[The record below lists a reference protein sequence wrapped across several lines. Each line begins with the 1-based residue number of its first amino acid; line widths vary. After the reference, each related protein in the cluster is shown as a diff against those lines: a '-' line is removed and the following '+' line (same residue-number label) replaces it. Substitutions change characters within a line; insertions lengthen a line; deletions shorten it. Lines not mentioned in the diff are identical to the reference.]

1 MEIVILDGYTL
12 NPGDLSWEAFEKLGN
27 VTIFDRSLPG
37 EQMLERSLPADAL
50 IVNKIR
56 LEKAVLQELP
66 KLRYIGVSAT
76 GYNIIDVHAA
86 HSLGITVTN
95 VPGYSTDSVA
105 QHVFALLLEMTNRVG
120 LHAKSTSKGEW
131 SSGLDWS
138 YVKRPIIELSGK
150 TMGIIGL
157 GSIGMKVAQIAL
169 AMGMEV
175 IAYGPRPKSIPGI
188 AWVKLADV
196 FKHSDVISLHCPLV
210 KETNQLVDKRLISL
224 MKPNSYLINTSR
236 GGLINERDLAS
247 ALNEGRIAGAGLDV
261 LSNEPPASDN
271 PLLDARKCYITPH
284 NAWASQE
291 ARSRLLLQT
300 AANLDCF
307 LQKSPVNVV
316 NGYLDH

>member
-12 NPGDLSWEAFEKLGN
+12 NPGDLSWEAFEKLGT
-27 VTIFDRSLPG
+27 VTTYDRSLAG
-37 EQMLERSLPADAL
+37 EEVLERSLPAEAL
-50 IVNKIR
+50 IVNKVR

-95 VPGYSTDSVA
+95 VPGYSTASVA

-131 SSGLDWS
+131 SSCQDWS
-138 YVKRPIIELSGK
+138 YVKRPIVELSGK

-175 IAYGPRPKSIPGI
+175 IAYGPRPKSVSGI
-188 AWVKLADV
+188 AWVKLTDV

-210 KETNQLVDKRLISL
+210 KETTQLVDKRLISL
-224 MKPNSYLINTSR
+224 MKPSSYLINTSR
-236 GGLINERDLAS
+236 GELINEKDLAL

-271 PLLDARKCYITPH
+271 PLLDARKCYVTPH

-291 ARSRLLLQT
+291 ARSRLLRQT
-300 AANLDCF
+300 AANLNCF
-307 LQKSPVNVV
+307 LEKSPVNVV